1 MSFEF
6 DVRKSRNNKLKHG
19 IDFEEAQT
27 LWADP
32 NAIIVPV
39 MVEPE
44 ARWIVVGRISDLCWT
59 AVITLRGSNV
69 RIISCRRAR
78 KKEIQAYENQKN

>member
-1 MSFEF
+1 MPFEF

-19 IDFEEAQT
+19 IDVEDAQS

-44 ARWIVVGRISDLCWT
+44 ARWIVVGLIFERCWT
-59 AVITLRGSNV
+59 AVITFRESNV

-78 KKEIQAYENQKN
+78 KKEIQAYESQE

>member
-27 LWADP
+27 LWADS

-44 ARWIVVGRISDLCWT
+44 ARWIVVGKISDLCWT

-78 KKEIQAYENQKN
+78 KKEIHAYENQKN

>member
-1 MSFEF
+1 MPFEF
-6 DVRKSRNNKLKHG
+6 DVRKSRNNKVKHG
-19 IDFEEAQT
+19 IDFEEARS
-27 LWADP
+27 LWTDP

-44 ARWIVVGRISDLCWT
+44 ARWIVVGLIFDLCWT
-59 AVITLRGSNV
+59 AVITFRESNV

-78 KKEIQAYENQKN
+78 KKEIQAYENQKK